1 MSISSKVSKQSETKE
16 GQRIPIDVLP
26 SVGKACNRLSVK
38 GVNHPGP
45 ILD

>member
-1 MSISSKVSKQSETKE
+1 MSISSNVSKQSEIKE
-16 GQRIPIDVLP
+16 GHRIPIDDLP
-26 SVGKACNRLSVK
+26 SFGKASNLLSVK